1 MAIHSSFEHSGKQI
15 GTLTVE
21 RLDEAFLPIP
31 PGLAGGFASVPIQS
45 FCFIIQHKSAR
56 LEHRPQMGANRARC
70 QLLTLSPSRYCFY
83 MHKYIHSLPPFSLA
97 SPMLLWP
104 DKPSLF
110 ICYYIG
116 VVGSKNRVGACGVSQ
131 HCWLNI
137 RVFYHFPPLRP
148 LISFTITLSINKIPQ
163 DARKPHNV
171 FSLWVHYVCG
181 CVCVCALQNQINHL
195 HLQLSDFSL
204 PLSCLAT
211 CTLHQRGF
219 QQC

>member
-70 QLLTLSPSRYCFY
+70 QLLALSPSRYCFY

-171 FSLWVHYVCG
+171 FSL
-181 CVCVCALQNQINHL
+181 
-195 HLQLSDFSL
+195 
-204 PLSCLAT
+204 
-211 CTLHQRGF
+211 
-219 QQC
+219 